1 MNTEHM
7 PEEHQ
12 EDYAFLQETFKD
24 ERLGPK
30 DITRKIGKW
39 LGLGL
44 VFGMSACVA
53 FYALKPW
60 AEKTFQEEPDKVEIA
75 PDEQEQT
82 EISSEQTEQSTE
94 VKDTKLTIDDY
105 YILNNEL
112 KQVVKEAQKSVVI
125 VSGVEEGGN
134 WTNSQSSALNHTSG
148 LIVADNGREL
158 LILAKYSAL
167 KSTQLFQVEFTDG
180 TLHQASFKQKDA
192 NLDMAIFSVAKDGI
206 SDATAE
212 KIHIAELGDSSRF
225 GQGRTLI
232 AVGRPFGYD
241 NGVAYGVAST
251 LGENVLRADG
261 EYEILITD
269 MPYSENGSG
278 FLFDI
283 YGKVIGYVDPSLTT
297 VSAGVMAA
305 YGIADI
311 TNEIE
316 MMSNGKHIPYA
327 GIVGVMVTEEVSD
340 LYEIPVGLYVT
351 EVEKDSPAMNAGIQ
365 SGDVITKIGKSE
377 VTSLDAYHDALYK
390 LEAGSTAKFTGQR
403 YGTEEYVNMDFTVS
417 IGIKE

>member
-1 MNTEHM
+1 MNTGHV
-7 PEEHQ
+7 PEEQQ
-12 EDYAFLQETFKD
+12 EDYAFLQETIKD

-30 DITRKIGKW
+30 DITRKVCKW

-44 VFGMSACVA
+44 VFGMAACVA
-53 FYALKPW
+53 FYALRPW
-60 AEKTFQEEPDKVEIA
+60 AKDIFQEKPDEVEIGS
-75 PDEQEQT
+75 DDQVQVD
-82 EISSEQTEQSTE
+82 SSIEQSTQTPE
-94 VKDTKLTIDDY
+94 VEDRQLTIDDY
-105 YILNNEL
+105 YVLNNEL
-112 KQVVKEAQKSVVI
+112 KQVANEAQKSVVV
-125 VSGVEEGGN
+125 VSSVEESSIWTGSQGGVISN
-134 WTNSQSSALNHTSG
+134 TSG

-158 LILAKYSAL
+158 LILAKYSPL
-167 KSTQLFQVEFTDG
+167 KSSQFFRVEFADG

-192 NLDMAIFSVAKDGI
+192 NLDIAIFSVAKDEI
-206 SDATAE
+206 SDTTKE
-212 KIHIAELGDSSRF
+212 KIKIADMGNSTRF
-225 GQGRTLI
+225 AQGRTLI

-251 LGENVLRADG
+251 LGETVLHADG
-261 EYEILITD
+261 EYEIIVTD

-283 YGKVIGYVDPSLTT
+283 YGKVMGYIDANV
-297 VSAGVMAA
+297 VGHSAGAMVA
-305 YGIADI
+305 YGISEI

-316 MMSNGKHIPYA
+316 MMSNGKHVPYA
-327 GIVGVMVTEEVSD
+327 GILGMMVTEEASE

-365 SGDVITKIGKSE
+365 SGDVITKIGKVE

-390 LEAGSTAKFTGQR
+390 LEAGFSAKFKGQR
-403 YGTEEYVNMDFTVS
+403 YGTEEYVDMDFTVA